1 MKLNY
6 ASGLLYHGT
15 ITPMEYDWEMLTPS
29 ISILQ
34 LISKE
39 DINYIKDIIT
49 SPRYAGNSRIRIK
62 KIDEVMTIRGF
73 TKYAGG
79 TNRIVYTHLAA
90 PGMVF
95 KVAVD
100 AVGIS
105 DNPAEYYNQRFL
117 KPYCTKVFECSPCG
131 TIASFQRVDRI
142 TTFEEFF
149 SMIDDY
155 YRLIK
160 YNIIGKYVMEDIGI
174 DYFMNFGVWEGH
186 GLVILDFPY
195 LYELD
200 GAKLYCNITLDNG
213 SKCHGEIDYSP
224 GFNRLICTKCGRLYR
239 AGDLAKSPEN
249 GGILLRRKGAVKM
262 KFNLKKGD
270 KIIETFDT
278 NKEVE
283 FISKEKKTNKADR
296 QTIYPVQLVTKKVVI
311 KEQPKNTA
319 PKSENR
325 VVKHIE
331 TSHQKN
337 SKENVKYITKTL
349 DVGEHV
355 EEKKTT
361 PININANLR
370 IIKKRVKPQQ
380 SIAKKEVRTIPST
393 NKFSSRNIE
402 KPSVIKP
409 TVIKRVID
417 VSLGNPK
424 KFEDTIN
431 TKTDNDHSVNV
442 NLVKV
447 NKPVTVSTSVVKRLS
462 KGSVIK
468 NEKKLKEASDV
479 KTEIKVLDIGRVDN
493 STEEVKTLEQEKTE
507 IINQNIDI
515 AEETKDIINNTQEIN
530 NIAENV
536 TPIEEAEVVTTAEG
550 TTNDTHPTEEEGNY
564 IDVHFVAVLPADV
577 SGFDPGEYIMFAKY
591 KGSNDFADSI
601 KELEYPVYLDTNEY
615 DLYVLTEGV
624 FYLVDGYRED
634 GTVILIDDNTS
645 EEISI
650 NEEVENVN
658 NIAEEIPSDIT
669 TDDIINELKKSGKPS
684 IEDLL

>member
-1 MKLNY
+1 MSINY
-6 ASGLLYHGT
+6 AAGLLYHGT
-15 ITPMEYDWEMLTPS
+15 ITPMEYDWEILTPS

-39 DINYIKDIIT
+39 DIDYIKSIIT
-49 SPRYAGNSRIRIK
+49 SPRYAGNSRIRIG
-62 KIDEVMTIRGF
+62 KIDEVMSTRGF

-79 TNRIVYTHLAA
+79 TNRLVYTHLEA

-100 AVGIS
+100 SVGIA
-105 DNPAEYYNQRFL
+105 DNPAEYYNQKFL

-131 TIASFQRVDRI
+131 TIASFQKVDRI

-149 SMIDDY
+149 TMIDDY

-174 DYFMNFGVWEGH
+174 DYFMNFGVWVGH

-200 GAKLYCNITLDNG
+200 GAKLYCNTTLDNG

-262 KFNLKKGD
+262 KFDLKRGD
-270 KIIETFDT
+270 KVIKSFDT

-283 FISKEKKTNKADR
+283 FLSKEKSGSTTNNR
-296 QTIYPVQLVTKKVVI
+296 TTIHPVQLVKKIVTI
-311 KEQPKNTA
+311 KEQPKDTSSN
-319 PKSENR
+319 SENR

-349 DVGEHV
+349 SVGEHV
-355 EEKKTT
+355 EEKKAT
-361 PININANLR
+361 PISIGSGLKIVKKKVRIQNPNI
-370 IIKKRVKPQQ
+370 
-380 SIAKKEVRTIPST
+380 KKEVKTIPVE
-393 NKFSSRNIE
+393 NKISARNIE
-402 KPSVIKP
+402 KVTVDKP
-409 TVIKRVID
+409 TVVKRVIN

-431 TKTDNDHSVNV
+431 TKTDKDHSVNV
-442 NLVKV
+442 SLVKV

-468 NEKKLKEASDV
+468 NEKNPREVPKAVTD
-479 KTEIKVLDIGRVDN
+479 IKILDIGKVDG
-493 STEEVKTLEQEKTE
+493 TKEEVKTIEEEKTE
-507 IINQNIDI
+507 ILNQNVEVVDSSKEII
-515 AEETKDIINNTQEIN
+515 ENTEEIKSIVEEVSPV
-530 NIAENV
+530 ENV
-536 TPIEEAEVVTTAEG
+536 KTVVSTEGTSEEVVSATP
-550 TTNDTHPTEEEGNY
+550 DEEVNY
-564 IDVHFVAVLPADV
+564 VDVHFVRVLPTDISAY
-577 SGFDPGEYIMFAKY
+577 DPNEYILFAKY
-591 KGSNDFADSI
+591 KGSNDFEDSI
-601 KELEYPVYLDTNEY
+601 KELEYPVYLDSNEY
-615 DLYVLTEGV
+615 DLYVLVNGS
-624 FYLVDGYRED
+624 FYLSDGYSED
-634 GTVILIDDNTS
+634 GTIILIDNTQ
-645 EEISI
+645 EETNDTVVEETVSTDIS
-650 NEEVENVN
+650 
-658 NIAEEIPSDIT
+658 

-684 IEDLL
+684 IEDML